1 MQNNAGDFFLSKMD
15 VEEMDSSPIG
25 ILLDVC
31 IDIP

>member
-1 MQNNAGDFFLSKMD
+1 MQAILFLSKMD
-15 VEEMDSSPIG
+15 IEDMDSSPIG